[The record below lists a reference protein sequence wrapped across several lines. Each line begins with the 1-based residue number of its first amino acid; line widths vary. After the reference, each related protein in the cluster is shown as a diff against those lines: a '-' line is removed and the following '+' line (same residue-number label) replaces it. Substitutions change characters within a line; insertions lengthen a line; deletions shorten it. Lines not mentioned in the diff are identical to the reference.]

1 MKNLRFESSQDLTRE
16 QEAITHFLTL
26 KPKCSYVKLGENQV
40 DFKILDQDKIPVAY
54 VEVKGRNGTMKDAYP
69 LPVSAYKVVKLCK
82 LRLNP
87 IIIWSCLDG
96 IIYGQV
102 TKIVGEAKWGGRKQ
116 RGNWYADQEL
126 MIYYDKQNGLKEMPF

>member
-54 VEVKGRNGTMKDAYP
+54 VEVKGRNGIMKDAYP
-69 LPVSAYKVVKLCK
+69 LPVSAY
-82 LRLNP
+82 R
-87 IIIWSCLDG
+87 
-96 IIYGQV
+96 
-102 TKIVGEAKWGGRKQ
+102 
-116 RGNWYADQEL
+116 
-126 MIYYDKQNGLKEMPF
+126 